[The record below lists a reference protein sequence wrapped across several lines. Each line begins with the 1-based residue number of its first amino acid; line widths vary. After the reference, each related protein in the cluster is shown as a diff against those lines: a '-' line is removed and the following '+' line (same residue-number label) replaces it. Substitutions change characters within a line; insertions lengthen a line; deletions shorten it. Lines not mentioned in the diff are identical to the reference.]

1 MPSKSRRAASRQAQL
16 KRKRQRG
23 KSRSQEFDPGPT
35 EPRQPASTLEAE
47 EDADVAAVATVS
59 PTAQQ
64 AVRQAPRSRRQSLGE
79 TPLTYPYLSSELK
92 QIGAISALIV
102 VTLVVLTFVLGS

>member
-47 EDADVAAVATVS
+47 EDADVATVS